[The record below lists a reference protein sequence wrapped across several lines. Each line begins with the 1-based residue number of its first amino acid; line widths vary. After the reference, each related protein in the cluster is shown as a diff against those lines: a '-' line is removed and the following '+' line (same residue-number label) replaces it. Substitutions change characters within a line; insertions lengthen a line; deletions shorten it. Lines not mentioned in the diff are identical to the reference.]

1 MSHLNFP
8 LQFPANGDVYVCVY
22 IYKSVY
28 FRRLKDTKTNKK
40 LFYHLSTYINMGG
53 FRKPKRFLNILTI
66 NS

>member
-8 LQFPANGDVYVCVY
+8 LQFPANGDIYICVY

-40 LFYHLSTYINMGG
+40 LFYHMGVGGCLENLKG
-53 FRKPKRFLNILTI
+53 F
-66 NS
+66 

>member
-8 LQFPANGDVYVCVY
+8 LQFPANGDIYICVY

-40 LFYHLSTYINMGG
+40 LFYHMGVG
-53 FRKPKRFLNILTI
+53 GEGGV
-66 NS
+66 